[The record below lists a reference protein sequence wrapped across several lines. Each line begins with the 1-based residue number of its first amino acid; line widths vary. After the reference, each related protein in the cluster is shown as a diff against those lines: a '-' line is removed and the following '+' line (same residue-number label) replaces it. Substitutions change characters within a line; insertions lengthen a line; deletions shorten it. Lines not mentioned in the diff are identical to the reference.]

1 MRKIG
6 MLGLWILS
14 AAAAGAQTLEER
26 VQVLEKHL
34 EGGDGEAP
42 DPGSPA
48 AQALSKKIEVFFSE
62 GLKFRSGDSNFEAH
76 IGGRVIFHGRFF
88 NSENER
94 GKRDTFGFRQV
105 KLNMQGRIWQDWTFK
120 VELSTTGTPVAL
132 DDGYVGFE
140 KWTWLK
146 LWAGQFKA
154 PQSLEELTSTRFIDL
169 PERSCLNRLV
179 QGRDVGLMVHG
190 EPVEKLLGYQVML
203 ANGNGRNGPDEN
215 SDKDVFTRVWV
226 RPLATALPDSRWFRN
241 LHFGASVN
249 YGRRDLAANTLPYT
263 FQSIFNQTTF
273 ANAGAALPSIK
284 FDDSRW
290 RYAGEFAWLFGP
302 GSIKAEYLRTND
314 QFTNLNNGTH
324 HHTHITSYV
333 VSATVLVTG
342 EDKTW
347 DRIRPDRPLFGS
359 AGGFGAVEL
368 AARFGRFEF
377 NRDMLDKGYL
387 DRDTSARV
395 VDEVAVGINWFPNM
409 NTRVSVAYAYEKYR
423 SDAHTDPILISG
435 RRKDHCDVFLFR
447 VQVDF

>member
-169 PERSCLNRLV
+169 PERSCQLHPSQVLKGTTR
-179 QGRDVGLMVHG
+179 GT
-190 EPVEKLLGYQVML
+190 VELTL
-203 ANGNGRNGPDEN
+203 
-215 SDKDVFTRVWV
+215 S
-226 RPLATALPDSRWFRN
+226 
-241 LHFGASVN
+241 
-249 YGRRDLAANTLPYT
+249 LAATEEVERFVLGWGEHAEVLAPEALRAKV
-263 FQSIFNQTTF
+263 Q
-273 ANAGAALPSIK
+273 ARLRAALA
-284 FDDSRW
+284 
-290 RYAGEFAWLFGP
+290 RYA
-302 GSIKAEYLRTND
+302 
-314 QFTNLNNGTH
+314 
-324 HHTHITSYV
+324 
-333 VSATVLVTG
+333 
-342 EDKTW
+342 
-347 DRIRPDRPLFGS
+347 
-359 AGGFGAVEL
+359 
-368 AARFGRFEF
+368 
-377 NRDMLDKGYL
+377 
-387 DRDTSARV
+387 
-395 VDEVAVGINWFPNM
+395 
-409 NTRVSVAYAYEKYR
+409 
-423 SDAHTDPILISG
+423 
-435 RRKDHCDVFLFR
+435 
-447 VQVDF
+447 